1 MLELEFLHIR
11 YLYKMEFHIHEEKG
25 VIKKKMVIRLRF
37 RFTKVDIKDS
47 FEGSSKS
54 SSLSCLKDY
63 GKLS

>member
-1 MLELEFLHIR
+1 
-11 YLYKMEFHIHEEKG
+11 MEFHIHEEKG
-25 VIKKKMVIRLRF
+25 AIKKKMVIRLRF